1 MSFTLKDLRNVNTDI
16 LTKKEKEKCHEAFT
30 AFDKNG
36 SKCIEKEELRKVL
49 EGIRNFIIYIMINN
63 L

>member
-1 MSFTLKDLRNVNTDI
+1 MSFTLKDLKNINIDI
-16 LTKKEKEKCHEAFT
+16 LSKKEREKCAEAFT

-49 EGIRNFIIYIMINN
+49 EGNIIFPNKF
-63 L
+63 